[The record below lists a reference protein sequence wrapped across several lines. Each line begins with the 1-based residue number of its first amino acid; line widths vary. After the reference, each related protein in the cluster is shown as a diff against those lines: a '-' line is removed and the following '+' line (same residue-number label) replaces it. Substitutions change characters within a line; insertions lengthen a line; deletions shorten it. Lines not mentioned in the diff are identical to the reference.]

1 MPSPAPQEW
10 FTPSTMAAVV
20 SLAIAFLA
28 LLSQLRNYRALSQAR
43 FRNIDER
50 AKAVAFWSDWV
61 DAQAKVNDPV
71 EMTALRQMA
80 REKLMEIA
88 TEPTA
93 REGQQMSLL
102 RETFLLRLPRRAWT
116 WAPQS
121 LFYVLAILGLG
132 YIVGG
137 AFDLS
142 ADRTPERIALY
153 LGASV
158 LMIVLA
164 AIMRMF
170 ALLADTSRTAR
181 PPQGDL
187 G

>member
-1 MPSPAPQEW
+1 MPSPAPQDW

-20 SLAIAFLA
+20 SLAVAFLA

-43 FRNIDER
+43 FRNMDER

-61 DAQAKVNDPV
+61 DAQAKVNDPAA
-71 EMTALRQMA
+71 MTELRLMA
-80 REKLMEIA
+80 RERLMEIA
-88 TEPTA
+88 SEPAA
-93 REGQQMSLL
+93 REGQEISML
-102 RETFLLRLPRRAWT
+102 REALLLRLPRRAWT

-121 LFYVLAILGLG
+121 LFYILAILGLG
-132 YIVGG
+132 YVIGG

-142 ADRTPERIALY
+142 VDRTPERIGLY

-164 AIMRMF
+164 AIMRMV
-170 ALLADTSRTAR
+170 ALLADTAHAR
-181 PPQGDL
+181 PPPQGDHE
-187 G
+187 